1 MSELS
6 LLKRPSFLKVCDHLD
21 MPLPHVLG
29 HLRFMFDLEDAGFDS
44 EASLESAAEW
54 EGDTGALVK
63 ALIAEH
69 LLEQD
74 GTRLTVA
81 HNSFLSDLFDYWTL
95 RDSKG

>member
-1 MSELS
+1 MGELS
-6 LLKRPSFLKVCDHLD
+6 LLRRPSFLKVCDNLD
-21 MPLPHVLG
+21 MPRSHMLG

-69 LLEQD
+69 WIEQD
-74 GTRLTVA
+74 GSRLTVA

-95 RDSKG
+95 CDSKG